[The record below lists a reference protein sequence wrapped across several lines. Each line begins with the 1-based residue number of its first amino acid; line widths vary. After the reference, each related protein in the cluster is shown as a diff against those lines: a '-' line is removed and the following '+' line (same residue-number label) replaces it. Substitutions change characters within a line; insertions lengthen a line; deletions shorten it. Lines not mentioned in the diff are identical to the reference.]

1 MYYCLKT
8 YRKIQIIIT
17 IFGLFIASLQATV
30 YAQEEFSYAR
40 GLAISDPEA
49 VNGNI
54 IAMDANGTYVRATIA
69 NSNRMIGVLS
79 DSATILY
86 EAVEGAGSP
95 VVVGGT
101 TVVTVSTTNGPI
113 VAGDQISASPLPG
126 IGQKAGSNEYIIGT
140 ALASYNGETGT
151 QQTVNDQTVSV
162 GSIPLYVQIRTAGS
176 TQAGALTNLVDQVA
190 NLFFQSAQTPQQ
202 AQILFR
208 YLAAALVAATSIAVS
223 FRTFGKSISNGIEA
237 MGRNPLARRQ
247 IQGIIILNA
256 GLIGIISLAG
266 IVLALAI
273 IQF

>member
-1 MYYCLKT
+1 MNYCLKSHQ
-8 YRKIQIIIT
+8 KILLIT
-17 IFGLFIASLQATV
+17 AFVLYSGFFSTV
-30 YAQEEFSYAR
+30 TYAQEEFSYAR
-40 GLAISDPEA
+40 GLVISDTEA

-54 IAMDANGTYVRATIA
+54 IAMDANGTYVRATIS
-69 NSNRMIGVLS
+69 NSNHLIGVLS
-79 DSATILY
+79 DSATVLY

-101 TVVTVSTTNGPI
+101 TIVTVSTTSGPI
-113 VAGDQISASPLPG
+113 VAGDLISASPLPG
-126 IGQKAGSNEYIIGT
+126 IGQKAGANEYIIGI
-140 ALASYNGETGT
+140 ALASYNGE
-151 QQTVNDQTVSV
+151 SV
-162 GSIPLYVQIRTAGS
+162 GTIPLSVQIRTAGS
-176 TQAGALTNLVDQVA
+176 TQAGALTNLVDQIA

-202 AQILFR
+202 AQVLFR
-208 YLAAALVAATSIAVS
+208 YLAAAIVAATSIAVS
-223 FRTFGKSISNGIEA
+223 FRTFGRSVSNGIEA